1 MCVCVQ
7 CKCVR
12 RWRSSPGTGLA
23 KLPCWKEIKP
33 TITHTPTI
41 LPPSGHHHCKPL
53 HHARHR
59 GNIPLPPPPSLVH
72 RRHQTRGQHGFLA
85 SLGSF
90 LQTTPSADEK
100 EIWTRRHSAT
110 LPWLRRR
117 LPGWTLEGIRSP
129 LTNCTHTGCGPS
141 VAAALCGPLGHD
153 MIASQPPGRVPTVRH
168 SCSMAVRVIGVTT
181 HVCTGPVEWCSVA
194 QTRQARPSCWPAGSR
209 TRARPWC
216 VTTVYHQPPSG
227 LCRCS

>member
-1 MCVCVQ
+1 MCVCSASVCAGGDLPQ
-7 CKCVR
+7 AQASPSCHVGRKSNQLLPTHPLFSR
-12 RWRSSPGTGLA
+12 RPATTTANRCTTPATVETSPA
-23 KLPCWKEIKP
+23 
-33 TITHTPTI
+33 
-41 LPPSGHHHCKPL
+41 
-53 HHARHR
+53 
-59 GNIPLPPPPSLVH
+59 PPPPSLVH